1 MISIEASPCVNEKL
15 VFSNLQDRR
24 EEQKPKLKLRQLVE
38 TADIKKD
45 FSKGDSTR
53 LSHLIYTITE
63 VIHDTIPSH
72 RVNYLPERYIEC
84 L

>member
-1 MISIEASPCVNEKL
+1 MISIEASPRVNEKI

-24 EEQKPKLKLRQLVE
+24 EEQKPKLKLRQIVE

-45 FSKGDSTR
+45 FSKGDSTKV
-53 LSHLIYTITE
+53 SHLIYTITE

-72 RVNYLPERYIEC
+72 RVNYLPDRYIEC